1 MTITTDNIPVLVFNS
16 NGKLLAQYPSVK
28 AVAEE
33 FQCCDDTIKK
43 YINNGKLWKKK
54 KVFLDLAL

>member
-1 MTITTDNIPVLVFNS
+1 MRIAMDNIPVLVFNS
-16 NGKLLAQYPSVK
+16 KGKLLAEYPSVK

-33 FQCCDDTIKK
+33 FQCCDDTIKE

-54 KVFLDLAL
+54 KVFLDFAL